1 VTAQV
6 IAVAVAAGGL
16 VSVVIGVLGYRLQ
29 VRQAGRQ
36 VREAAI
42 SRAQGVYLSGMT
54 QLAAGG
60 RQHLI
65 GVFQLSALA
74 ADPTAGQYAHQAQL
88 ALTDLLPLLDSLPAA
103 LDGLDSPGTH

>member
-29 VRQAGRQ
+29 ARQAARQ
-36 VREAAI
+36 ARDAAI
-42 SRAQGVYLSGMT
+42 SRAQTIYQSGIN

-60 RQHLI
+60 RQRLI
-65 GVFQLSALA
+65 GEFQLSLLA

-88 ALTDLLPLLDSLPAA
+88 ALTYLLPLLDSLPAA
-103 LDGLDSPGTH
+103 VDGSDSSGTH